1 MCMVTMRSVYI
12 GRELLAL
19 PRPFLMYYGKPRV
32 IVVSNTTTIE
42 QLILVGYR
50 IEPYLVVTLALLFA
64 PTKTDFCRRPPVPRC
79 P

>member
-64 PTKTDFCRRPPVPRC
+64 PTKTDFCRRLPVPRC